1 MKKNLIILAAGKGRR
16 LRPVTDKIP
25 KPLVKINGVPAI
37 ENTIMQAC
45 AANIKEII
53 IVIGYKAEQ
62 FKYLESKYPNLRL
75 VVNDEY
81 ATKNNI
87 SSLKAA
93 LPYLKNSYI
102 ADSDI
107 IMQKNFFLKPI
118 YETTYFTQ
126 FIEGASQE

>member
-1 MKKNLIILAAGKGRR
+1 MEKNLIILAAGKGRR
-16 LRPVTDKIP
+16 LSPVTDKIP

-45 AANIKEII
+45 AANVKEII

-62 FKYLESKYPNLRL
+62 FKYLESKYPNLTL
-75 VVNDEY
+75 VINDEY
-81 ATKNNI
+81 AEKNNI
-87 SSLKAA
+87 SSLKVA

-107 IMQKNFFLKPI
+107 IIQENLFLKPVH
-118 YETTYFTQ
+118 ETTYFTK
-126 FIEGASQE
+126 FIEGISQE